1 MTGSTEIFFRREE
14 TAREQ
19 VTLPAQLFNRCL
31 LLLNHAP
38 TANVFVPVRSMQLQ
52 AVIDQDEIIF
62 VDNHGYAVKDGH
74 GGRLIVLAWEMAFH
88 SPRDSLNEPVPIE
101 VRYYGPERHE
111 IHRRLMSGTRMTPVT
126 IAKGITPSIQVA
138 QSNGPDI
145 SNASRPRAVVGGVLR
160 ITTVAYNR
168 PVPRAICIA

>member
-19 VTLPAQLFNRCL
+19 VALPAQLFNRCL

-38 TANVFVPVRSMQLQ
+38 TANVFVPVRNMQLQ
-52 AVIDQDEIIF
+52 AVIDQEEIIF
-62 VDNHGYAVKDGH
+62 VDNHSYAVKDGH

-111 IHRRLMSGTRMTPVT
+111 IHRRLMSEF
-126 IAKGITPSIQVA
+126 
-138 QSNGPDI
+138 
-145 SNASRPRAVVGGVLR
+145 SRSLDSFEARLSQGEAE
-160 ITTVAYNR
+160 NR
-168 PVPRAICIA
+168 TAAILPFRQ

>member
-1 MTGSTEIFFRREE
+1 VSRLRFPRNYL
-14 TAREQ
+14 TA
-19 VTLPAQLFNRCL
+19 ARCL

-62 VDNHGYAVKDGH
+62 VDNHSYAVKDGH

-111 IHRRLMSGTRMTPVT
+111 IHRRLMSEFTRSLDSFEARLSKGEAENRTAT
-126 IAKGITPSIQVA
+126 IFPFRQ
-138 QSNGPDI
+138 
-145 SNASRPRAVVGGVLR
+145 
-160 ITTVAYNR
+160 
-168 PVPRAICIA
+168 